1 MCYVGVPPDMKAK
14 IVVACTHDDVSSELQ
29 ETEGVQEVSPFKNQV
44 RIVDFE
50 NLFSEECKNRH
61 LCNA

>member
-1 MCYVGVPPDMKAK
+1 MTAK